1 MNYLYGKLNKE
12 LEYVKYSGEDT
23 DTVNITVDNT
33 DNIIKADIVRTPKT
47 LTIHNNIYDSY
58 DSFNGAYDTLI
69 ELPNYEI
76 EQEDF
81 PEGSLLIY
89 DFKLN
94 GEVISKIRIPYDKD
108 IFNIELDVCVED
120 DNPLEGLHVGDPYL
134 KITIED
140 GHGSSTYKYISLA
153 SLVYKAGDSIKIE
166 NNIISVDLDN
176 GKLSD
181 KLNSIEQNIAQT
193 QSELNAHV
201 DDKANPHQV
210 TQQQVGIYTYKNIE
224 ANFEENQ
231 GNESYPCAADIELE
245 AIKDDTQIP
254 NIYFSKEQV
263 DSGKYA
269 PYCETYLRP
278 SNVGEIINPISVGD
292 NLGGAGF
299 FVTDEQPD
307 FSLLD
312 WSNAKEWVD
321 FGFNDISNSNN
332 VVFKTDYRSPKYI
345 TLVSSKSD
353 PTATESNNTLRVCW
367 FEKELKVQVP
377 DTEQY
382 QWYFPA
388 GTYAV
393 IMPGYYQFILYASKE
408 SWDPYGNMNVGGYKG
423 IGWGG
428 SFYDA
433 TNKKFVV
440 AEENT
445 PSVTYLLYQ
454 TINYVDSQQDIWGK
468 WITKD
473 KHYIQTQDEINL
485 KENESTSIIY
495 LYLPDDNISESI
507 AFIDKL
513 NSLDWDNPDEADTNQ
528 YLGDYKYI
536 KLFSLTNTTN
546 NEVTPYCVYQFD
558 FESEDHSQHQIA
570 YAIGFEN
577 ADSFNWVSWGGTPDT
592 ALKFDSIATI
602 SNIQHQGV
610 WGPYISNCNRNI
622 KKLSENDTIDKFIF
636 DTSWRWNF
644 YYSVFNRLD
653 WNNPDVTITESD
665 YMIKKI
671 HIFKFGDEYASICKK
686 TGTSSSDVKGYF
698 IQLENYWGEYS
709 ATFADGKYDSQ
720 HWHDSEYVPDS
731 PVTITEIKH
740 QDIWGSAIGKKAEI
754 KEAGYYLKAYSKE
767 AGKITIPAITL
778 Q

>member
-120 DNPLEGLHVGDPYL
+120 NKPLDGLHVGDPYL

-231 GNESYPCAADIELE
+231 GNESYPCAADIKLE

-269 PYCETYLRP
+269 PYCETYFRP

-299 FVTDEQPD
+299 FVTDDQPD

-312 WSNAKEWVD
+312 WSKAQYWENL
-321 FGFNDISNSNN
+321 GF
-332 VVFKTDYRSPKYI
+332 TDVSLIKSTYKSPKYI
-345 TLVSSKSD
+345 TLISSNSD
-353 PTATESNNTLRVCW
+353 PTTTESENTIRVCW
-367 FEKELKVQVP
+367 FEKEFKAQL
-377 DTEQY
+377 TEQY

-423 IGWGG
+423 TGWGG

-440 AEENT
+440 TEENT
-445 PSVTYLLYQ
+445 PDVTYILYE

-495 LYLPDDNISESI
+495 LYLPSEDEDVI
-507 AFIDKL
+507 NFVHEL
-513 NSLDWDNPDEADTNQ
+513 ETLDWDNPDKSGTNP
-528 YLGDYKYI
+528 YLGDYKI
-536 KLFSLTNTTN
+536 INFFTVSGIRGTSI
-546 NEVTPYCVYQFD
+546 PYCVYQFD
-558 FESEDHSQHQIA
+558 VESEDHSQHQIA

-577 ADSFNWVSWGGTPDT
+577 TDSFNWVSWGGTPSM
-592 ALKFDSIATI
+592 ALDFDSIVTI
-602 SNIQHQGV
+602 SNIQHQEV

-622 KKLSENDTIDKFIF
+622 KKLSENDIIDKFIF

-644 YYSVFNRLD
+644 YYNVFDKLD
-653 WNNPDVTITESD
+653 WNNPDETITQSD
-665 YMIKKI
+665 YLIKKI

-686 TGTSSSDVKGYF
+686 IGVSSGNVRSYF
-698 IQLENYWGEYS
+698 IQLELYWGEYDAS
-709 ATFADGKYDSQ
+709 FSNGNYSSQYWDSSQ
-720 HWHDSEYVPDS
+720 YKLNS

>member
-1 MNYLYGKLNKE
+1 M
-12 LEYVKYSGEDT
+12 
-23 DTVNITVDNT
+23 
-33 DNIIKADIVRTPKT
+33 
-47 LTIHNNIYDSY
+47 
-58 DSFNGAYDTLI
+58 
-69 ELPNYEI
+69 
-76 EQEDF
+76 
-81 PEGSLLIY
+81 
-89 DFKLN
+89 
-94 GEVISKIRIPYDKD
+94 
-108 IFNIELDVCVED
+108 
-120 DNPLEGLHVGDPYL
+120 

-201 DDKANPHQV
+201 GDKANPHQV

-263 DSGKYA
+263 DSGNYA
-269 PYCETYLRP
+269 PYCETYYRK
-278 SNVGEIINPISVGD
+278 SNAGEIINPISVGD

-321 FGFNDISNSNN
+321 FGLKDIYGFED

-345 TLVSSKSD
+345 TLISSKSD

-367 FEKELKVQVP
+367 FEREFRAQLP
-377 DTEQY
+377 DTEQF

-393 IMPGYYQFILYASKE
+393 ILPGFYQFILYASKE
-408 SWDPYGNMNVGGYKG
+408 SWEPYGNMNVLNGYKG
-423 IGWGG
+423 TGWGG

-433 TNKKFVV
+433 TNKKFV
-440 AEENT
+440 AYGENT
-445 PSVTYLLYQ
+445 PSVTYLLYK

-495 LYLPDDNISESI
+495 LYLPSNSEDTLK
-507 AFIDKL
+507 FVHEL
-513 NSLDWDNPDEADTNQ
+513 ETLDWDNPDKSGTSP
-528 YLGDYKYI
+528 YIGDYKLI
-536 KLFSLTNTTN
+536 NFFTVSDS
-546 NEVTPYCVYQFD
+546 VGRSMPYCVHQFNI
-558 FESEDHSQHQIA
+558 ESKDGSQHQIA

-577 ADSFNWVSWGGTPDT
+577 TDSFNWASYGGVPAPYRTFESDV
-592 ALKFDSIATI
+592 II
-602 SNIQHQGV
+602 SNIQHQEV

-622 KKLSENDTIDKFIF
+622 KKLSENDIIDKFIF
-636 DTSWRWNF
+636 DTSWGWNF
-644 YYSVFNRLD
+644 YYNMFNKLD
-653 WNNPDVTITESD
+653 WSNPDETITESD

-671 HIFKFGDEYASICKK
+671 HIFKFGDEYASICKQ
-686 TGTSSSDVKGYF
+686 TGTSSNDVRSYF
-698 IQLENYWGEYS
+698 IQLENYWGEYHAS
-709 ATFADGKYDSQ
+709 FSNGKYSSQYWDS
-720 HWHDSEYVPDS
+720 SEYKLNS

-740 QDIWGSAIGKKAEI
+740 QEIWGSAIGKKAEI

>member
-33 DNIIKADIVRTPKT
+33 DNTIKADIVRTPKT

-108 IFNIELDVCVED
+108 IFNIELDICVED

-201 DDKANPHQV
+201 DDKANPHKV

-224 ANFEENQ
+224 ASFEEKQ

-263 DSGKYA
+263 DSGNYA
-269 PYCETYLRP
+269 PYCETYYRE

-292 NLGGAGF
+292 NLGGSGF

-312 WSNAKEWVD
+312 WSTAQYWENL
-321 FGFNDISNSNN
+321 GF
-332 VVFKTDYRSPKYI
+332 TDVSIIKSIYKSPKYI
-345 TLVSSKSD
+345 TLISSNSD
-353 PTATESNNTLRVCW
+353 PSVTASNNTIRVCY
-367 FEKELKVQVP
+367 FEQEFRAEE
-377 DTEQY
+377 TENTSY

-393 IMPGYYQFILYASKE
+393 IMPGFYQFILYASKE
-408 SWDPYGNMNVGGYKG
+408 SWDPYGNMNEGGYKG

-428 SFYDA
+428 SFYDT

-440 AEENT
+440 FGENT
-445 PSVTYLLYQ
+445 SSVTYLLTG
-454 TINYVDSQQDIWGK
+454 TIEYVDSQQDIWGK

-495 LYLPDDNISESI
+495 LYLPSNDEDVINFVHE
-507 AFIDKL
+507 L
-513 NSLDWDNPDEADTNQ
+513 ETLDWDNPDKSGTNP
-528 YLGDYKYI
+528 YLGDYKI
-536 KLFSLTNTTN
+536 INFFTVSDSIGTSR
-546 NEVTPYCVYQFD
+546 PYCVYQFKI
-558 FESEDHSQHQIA
+558 EYEDHSQYQIA

-577 ADSFNWVSWGGTPDT
+577 TDSFNWVSWGGTPSS
-592 ALKFDSIATI
+592 ALDFDSIVTI
-602 SNIQHQGV
+602 SNIQHQEV
-610 WGPYISNCNRNI
+610 WGPYISNCNRSI
-622 KKLSENDTIDKFIF
+622 KKLSENDIIDKFIF
-636 DTSWRWNF
+636 DVSWEWNF
-644 YYSVFNRLD
+644 YYNVFDRLN
-653 WNNPDVTITESD
+653 WNSPDETITESD
-665 YMIKKI
+665 YLIKKI
-671 HIFKFGDEYASICKK
+671 HIFKYGDKYASICKQI
-686 TGTSSSDVKGYF
+686 GVSSSEVRKYF
-698 IQLENYWGEYS
+698 IQLYAYWGEYT
-709 ATFADGKYDSQ
+709 AYLNNNKYSQ
-720 HWHDSEYVPDS
+720 YWDDFEYTPNS

-740 QDIWGSAIGKKAEI
+740 QEIWGSAIGKKAEI

>member
-108 IFNIELDVCVED
+108 IFDIELDVCVED
-120 DNPLEGLHVGDPYL
+120 DKPLEGLHVGDPYL

-166 NNIISVDLDN
+166 NNIISIDLDN
-176 GKLSD
+176 GKLSEQVQ
-181 KLNSIEQNIAQT
+181 KLNTHIE
-193 QSELNAHV
+193 
-201 DDKANPHQV
+201 DKDNPHQV
-210 TQQQVGIYTYKNIE
+210 TQQQVGIYTYKNID
-224 ANFEENQ
+224 ASFEEGQ
-231 GNESYPCAADIELE
+231 GNESYPCAADIKLE

-263 DSGKYA
+263 DSGNYA
-269 PYCETYLRP
+269 PYCETYYRE

-321 FGFNDISNSNN
+321 FGFNDISNFNN
-332 VVFKTDYRSPKYI
+332 VVFKTDYTSPKYI
-345 TLVSSKSD
+345 TLISSKSD
-353 PTATESNNTLRVCW
+353 PTTTASNNTIRVCW
-367 FEKELKVQVP
+367 FEREFRAQLP

-408 SWDPYGNMNVGGYKG
+408 SWDPYGNMNVIDGYKG
-423 IGWGG
+423 TGWGG

-433 TNKKFVV
+433 KNKKFVV
-440 AEENT
+440 AQENT
-445 PSVTYLLYQ
+445 SNVTYMLYD

-473 KHYIQTQDEINL
+473 KHYVQTQNEINL

-495 LYLPDDNISESI
+495 LYLPSNDEGRL
-507 AFIDKL
+507 KL
-513 NSLDWDNPDEADTNQ
+513 IHELETLDWDNPDKTGTSP
-528 YLGDYKYI
+528 YMGDYKIINFFTVLDNSGTGKSY
-536 KLFSLTNTTN
+536 S
-546 NEVTPYCVYQFD
+546 VYQIRI
-558 FESEDHSQHQIA
+558 ESEDHSQHQIA

-577 ADSFNWVSWGGTPDT
+577 TDSFNWVSWGGTPDSELT
-592 ALKFDSIATI
+592 FKSNVVI
-602 SNIQHQGV
+602 SNIQHQEV

-622 KKLSENDTIDKFIF
+622 KKLSENDIIDKFVF
-636 DTSWRWNF
+636 DVSWMWNF
-644 YYSVFNRLD
+644 YYNIFDKLD
-653 WNNPDVTITESD
+653 WNNPDETITESD
-665 YMIKKI
+665 YLIKKI
-671 HIFKFGDEYASICKK
+671 HIFKYGDKYASICKE
-686 TGTSSSDVKGYF
+686 TGISSSDVKSYF
-698 IQLENYWGEYS
+698 IQLYSYWGEYRVS
-709 ATFADGKYDSQ
+709 FVNDEYSSQYWDSF
-720 HWHDSEYVPDS
+720 EYIPDS

-740 QDIWGSAIGKKAEI
+740 QDIWGSAIGKKAEV

-767 AGKITIPAITL
+767 ASKITIPAITL

>member
-181 KLNSIEQNIAQT
+181 KLNSIEQNITQT

-201 DDKANPHQV
+201 GDKANPHQV

-224 ANFEENQ
+224 ASFEEKQ

-263 DSGKYA
+263 DSGNYA
-269 PYCETYLRP
+269 PYCETYYRE
-278 SNVGEIINPISVGD
+278 NNIGEIINPISVGD

-299 FVTDEQPD
+299 FVTDDQPD

-321 FGFNDISNSNN
+321 FGFKDISGDIGNTIIE
-332 VVFKTDYRSPKYI
+332 TDYRSPKYI
-345 TLVSSKSD
+345 TLISSKSD
-353 PTATESNNTLRVCW
+353 PTVTESNNTLRVCY
-367 FEKELKVQVP
+367 FEQEFRAQLS
-377 DTEQY
+377 DSYE
-382 QWYFPA
+382 WYFPA
-388 GTYAV
+388 ETYAI

-408 SWDPYGNMNVGGYKG
+408 SWDPYGYMDSGGYKG

-428 SFYDA
+428 TFYDA
-433 TNKKFVV
+433 TNKKFVDSGDN
-440 AEENT
+440 A
-445 PSVTYLLYQ
+445 SDITYILTG

-473 KHYIQTQDEINL
+473 KHYVQTQDEINL

-495 LYLPDDNISESI
+495 LYLPSNDEGIL
-507 AFIDKL
+507 KL
-513 NSLDWDNPDEADTNQ
+513 VHELETLDWDNPDKAETNHQ
-528 YLGDYKYI
+528 VLGEYKYI
-536 KLFSLTNTTN
+536 KLFSLTDTTN
-546 NEVTPYCVYQFD
+546 TITSYGVFQLKIQDAQY
-558 FESEDHSQHQIA
+558 A
-570 YAIGFEN
+570 YALGPESGQFY
-577 ADSFNWVSWGGTPDT
+577 WVSWGGDP
-592 ALKFDSIATI
+592 ATCLMFNADVII
-602 SNIQHQGV
+602 SDIKHQDILGK
-610 WGPYISNCNRNI
+610 YISNCNRNI
-622 KKLSENDTIDKFIF
+622 KKLSENDIIDKFIF
-636 DTSWRWNF
+636 DISWGWNF
-644 YYSVFNRLD
+644 NYNVFNRLD
-653 WNNPDVTITESD
+653 WDNSDETITGSN
-665 YMIKKI
+665 YLIKKI
-671 HIFKFGDEYASICKK
+671 HIFKFGDKYASICKEI
-686 TGTSSSDVKGYF
+686 GTSSSDVKSYF
-698 IQLENYWGEYS
+698 IQLDSYWGEYKAS
-709 ATFADGKYDSQ
+709 FVNGNYSSQ
-720 HWHDSEYVPDS
+720 YWNRSMYVPNS

>member
-23 DTVNITVDNT
+23 DTVNITVDNN

-81 PEGSLLIY
+81 PEGSFLIY

-153 SLVYKAGDSIKIE
+153 SFVYKAGDSIKIE
-166 NNIISVDLDN
+166 NNIISVDLDS
-176 GKLSD
+176 GKLSEQVQ
-181 KLNSIEQNIAQT
+181 KLNTHIE
-193 QSELNAHV
+193 
-201 DDKANPHQV
+201 DKNNPHKV
-210 TQQQVGIYTYKNIE
+210 TQQQVGIYTYKNI
-224 ANFEENQ
+224 AASFEENQ

-263 DSGKYA
+263 DSGNYA
-269 PYCETYLRP
+269 PYCETYYRK
-278 SNVGEIINPISVGD
+278 SNAGEIINPISVGD

-321 FGFNDISNSNN
+321 FGLNDINN
-332 VVFKTDYRSPKYI
+332 LDNIVFKTNYRSPKYI
-345 TLVSSKSD
+345 TLISSKSD
-353 PTATESNNTLRVCW
+353 PTATQSENTIRVCW
-367 FEKELKVQVP
+367 FEEEFKAQIS

-393 IMPGYYQFILYASKE
+393 IMPGFYQFILYASKE
-408 SWDPYGNMNVGGYKG
+408 SWEPYGNMNVLNGYKG
-423 IGWGG
+423 TGWGG

-440 AEENT
+440 FGEDT
-445 PSVTYLLYQ
+445 SSVTYILYN

-495 LYLPDDNISESI
+495 LYLPSNSEDTLK
-507 AFIDKL
+507 FVHELDT
-513 NSLDWDNPDEADTNQ
+513 LDWDNPDKSGTSP
-528 YLGDYKYI
+528 YIGDYKLI
-536 KLFSLTNTTN
+536 NFFTVLDS
-546 NEVTPYCVYQFD
+546 VGRSMPYCVHQFNI
-558 FESEDHSQHQIA
+558 ESKDGSQHQIA

-577 ADSFNWVSWGGTPDT
+577 TDSFNWASYGGVPAPYRTFESDV
-592 ALKFDSIATI
+592 II
-602 SNIQHQGV
+602 SNIQHQEV

-622 KKLSENDTIDKFIF
+622 KKLSENDIIDKFIF
-636 DTSWRWNF
+636 DTSWGWNF
-644 YYSVFNRLD
+644 YYNVFNKLD
-653 WNNPDVTITESD
+653 WSNPDETITESD
-665 YMIKKI
+665 YLIKKI
-671 HIFKFGDEYASICKK
+671 HIFKFGDEYASICKQ
-686 TGTSSSDVKGYF
+686 TSTSSSDVRSYF
-698 IQLENYWGEYS
+698 IQLDRYWDEYHANFVNGNYS
-709 ATFADGKYDSQ
+709 SQ
-720 HWHDSEYVPDS
+720 YWSKSIYVPNS

-740 QDIWGSAIGKKAEI
+740 QEIWGSAIGKKAEI

>member
-23 DTVNITVDNT
+23 DTVNITVDNN

-81 PEGSLLIY
+81 PEGSFLIY

-153 SLVYKAGDSIKIE
+153 SFVYKAGDSIKIE
-166 NNIISVDLDN
+166 NNIISVDLDS
-176 GKLSD
+176 GKLSEQVQ
-181 KLNSIEQNIAQT
+181 KLNTHIE
-193 QSELNAHV
+193 
-201 DDKANPHQV
+201 DKNNPHKV
-210 TQQQVGIYTYKNIE
+210 TQQQVGIYTYKNI
-224 ANFEENQ
+224 AASFEENQ

-263 DSGKYA
+263 DSGNYA
-269 PYCETYLRP
+269 PYCETYYRK
-278 SNVGEIINPISVGD
+278 SNAGEIINPISVGD

-321 FGFNDISNSNN
+321 FGLNDINN
-332 VVFKTDYRSPKYI
+332 LDNIVFKTNYRSPKYI
-345 TLVSSKSD
+345 TLISSKSD
-353 PTATESNNTLRVCW
+353 PTATQSENTIRVCW
-367 FEKELKVQVP
+367 FEEEFKAQIS

-393 IMPGYYQFILYASKE
+393 IMPGFYQFILYASKE
-408 SWDPYGNMNVGGYKG
+408 SWEPYGNMNVLNGYKG
-423 IGWGG
+423 TGWGG

-440 AEENT
+440 FGEDT
-445 PSVTYLLYQ
+445 SSVTYILYN

-495 LYLPDDNISESI
+495 LYLPSNSEDTLK
-507 AFIDKL
+507 FVHELDT
-513 NSLDWDNPDEADTNQ
+513 LDWDNPDKSGTSP
-528 YLGDYKYI
+528 YIGDYKLI
-536 KLFSLTNTTN
+536 NFFTVLDS
-546 NEVTPYCVYQFD
+546 VGRSMPYCVHQFNI
-558 FESEDHSQHQIA
+558 ESKDGSQHQIA

-577 ADSFNWVSWGGTPDT
+577 TDSFNWASYGGVPAPYRTFESDV
-592 ALKFDSIATI
+592 II
-602 SNIQHQGV
+602 SNIQHQEV

-622 KKLSENDTIDKFIF
+622 KKLSENDIIDKFIF
-636 DTSWRWNF
+636 DTSWGWNF
-644 YYSVFNRLD
+644 YYNVFNKLD
-653 WNNPDVTITESD
+653 WSNPDETITESD
-665 YMIKKI
+665 YLIKKI
-671 HIFKFGDEYASICKK
+671 HIFKFGDEYASICKQ
-686 TGTSSSDVKGYF
+686 TSTSSSDVRSYF
-698 IQLENYWGEYS
+698 IQLDRYWDEYHAS
-709 ATFADGKYDSQ
+709 FSSGRYSSQYWDS
-720 HWHDSEYVPDS
+720 SEYKLNS

-740 QDIWGSAIGKKAEI
+740 QEIWGSAIGKKAEI

>member
-33 DNIIKADIVRTPKT
+33 DNTIKADVVRTPKT

-193 QSELNAHV
+193 QSELNTHI
-201 DDKANPHQV
+201 DDKANQHQV

-269 PYCETYLRP
+269 PYCETYFRP
-278 SNVGEIINPISVGD
+278 SNVGEIINPINVGD

-312 WSNAKEWVD
+312 WSNAQYWEN
-321 FGFNDISNSNN
+321 FGF
-332 VVFKTDYRSPKYI
+332 TDDVSIIKSIYKSPKYI
-345 TLVSSKSD
+345 TLISSNSD
-353 PTATESNNTLRVCW
+353 PSVTASNNTIRVCY
-367 FEKELKVQVP
+367 FEQEFRAEE
-377 DTEQY
+377 TENTSY

-393 IMPGYYQFILYASKE
+393 IMPGFYQFILYASKE

-433 TNKKFVV
+433 TNKKFAVFG
-440 AEENT
+440 EDT
-445 PSVTYLLYQ
+445 SSVTYLLSK

-495 LYLPDDNISESI
+495 LYLPSNDEDVINFVHE
-507 AFIDKL
+507 L
-513 NSLDWDNPDEADTNQ
+513 ETLDWDNPDKSGTNP
-528 YLGDYKYI
+528 YLGDYKI
-536 KLFSLTNTTN
+536 INFFTVSDGSGISR
-546 NEVTPYCVYQFD
+546 PYCVYQIKY
-558 FESEDHSQHQIA
+558 ESEYSSQYQML

-577 ADSFNWVSWGGTPDT
+577 TDMFDWTGSGVPSSRK
-592 ALKFDSIATI
+592 KFESDVII
-602 SNIQHQGV
+602 SNIQHQEV

-622 KKLSENDTIDKFIF
+622 KKLSENDIIDKFIF

-644 YYSVFNRLD
+644 YYNVFDRLD
-653 WNNPDVTITESD
+653 WNNPDETITESD

-671 HIFKFGDEYASICKK
+671 HIFKFGDEYASICKQ
-686 TGTSSSDVKGYF
+686 TDTSSGNVRSYF
-698 IQLENYWGEYS
+698 IQLELYWGEYDAS
-709 ATFADGKYDSQ
+709 FSNGKYSSQYWDSSQ
-720 HWHDSEYVPDS
+720 YKLNS

-740 QDIWGSAIGKKAEI
+740 QEIWG
-754 KEAGYYLKAYSKE
+754 
-767 AGKITIPAITL
+767 
-778 Q
+778 

>member
-81 PEGSLLIY
+81 PEGSFLIY

-153 SLVYKAGDSIKIE
+153 SFVYKAGDSIKIE
-166 NNIISVDLDN
+166 NNIISIDLDN
-176 GKLSD
+176 GKLSEQVQ
-181 KLNSIEQNIAQT
+181 KLNTHIE
-193 QSELNAHV
+193 
-201 DDKANPHQV
+201 DKNNPHKV

-224 ANFEENQ
+224 ASFEENQ

-263 DSGKYA
+263 DSGNYA
-269 PYCETYLRP
+269 PYCETYYRE

-312 WSNAKEWVD
+312 WSKAQYWEN
-321 FGFNDISNSNN
+321 FGF
-332 VVFKTDYRSPKYI
+332 TDSTVIKSTYKSPKYI
-345 TLVSSKSD
+345 TLISSKSD
-353 PTATESNNTLRVCW
+353 PTATQSENTIRVCW
-367 FEKELKVQVP
+367 FEEEFKAQIS

-393 IMPGYYQFILYASKE
+393 IVPGYYQFILYASKE
-408 SWDPYGNMNVGGYKG
+408 SWEPYGNMNVLNGYKG
-423 IGWGG
+423 TGWGG

-433 TNKKFVV
+433 TNKKFV
-440 AEENT
+440 AYGENT
-445 PSVTYLLYQ
+445 PGVTYLLYK

-495 LYLPDDNISESI
+495 LYLPSNSEDI
-507 AFIDKL
+507 LKFVHELDT
-513 NSLDWDNPDEADTNQ
+513 LDWDNPDKSGTNP
-528 YLGDYKYI
+528 YLGDYKI
-536 KLFSLTNTTN
+536 INFFTVLDSIGTSRS
-546 NEVTPYCVYQFD
+546 YCVYRLGQGQP
-558 FESEDHSQHQIA
+558 HA

-577 ADSFNWVSWGGTPDT
+577 TDM
-592 ALKFDSIATI
+592 FDWTGRGVPASYLTFESDVII
-602 SNIQHQGV
+602 SNIQHQEV

-622 KKLSENDTIDKFIF
+622 KKLSENDIIDKFIF
-636 DTSWRWNF
+636 DTSWGWNF
-644 YYSVFNRLD
+644 YYNVFNKLD
-653 WNNPDVTITESD
+653 WNNPDETITESD
-665 YMIKKI
+665 YLIKKI
-671 HIFKFGDEYASICKK
+671 HIFKYGDKYASICKQI
-686 TGTSSSDVKGYF
+686 GVSSSEVRSYF
-698 IQLENYWGEYS
+698 IQLENYWGEYHAS
-709 ATFADGKYDSQ
+709 FSNGRYSSQYWDS
-720 HWHDSEYVPDS
+720 SEYKLNS

-740 QDIWGSAIGKKAEI
+740 QEIWGSAIGKKAEI

>member
-181 KLNSIEQNIAQT
+181 KLNSIEQNIAQA

-201 DDKANPHQV
+201 GDKANPHQV

-263 DSGKYA
+263 DSGNYA
-269 PYCETYLRP
+269 PYCETYYRE
-278 SNVGEIINPISVGD
+278 SNIGEIINPISVGD

-312 WSNAKEWVD
+312 WSKAQYWEN
-321 FGFNDISNSNN
+321 FGF
-332 VVFKTDYRSPKYI
+332 TDSTVIKSTYKSPKYI
-345 TLVSSKSD
+345 TLISSNSD
-353 PTATESNNTLRVCW
+353 PSVTASNNTIRVCY
-367 FEKELKVQVP
+367 FEQEFRAEE
-377 DTEQY
+377 TENTSY

-393 IMPGYYQFILYASKE
+393 IMPGFYQFILYASKE
-408 SWDPYGNMNVGGYKG
+408 SWDPYGNMNTGGYKG
-423 IGWGG
+423 TGWGG
-428 SFYDA
+428 LFYDA
-433 TNKKFVV
+433 TNKKFAVFG
-440 AEENT
+440 ENT
-445 PSVTYLLYQ
+445 SSVTYLLTG
-454 TINYVDSQQDIWGK
+454 TIEYVDSQQDIWGK

-473 KHYIQTQDEINL
+473 KHYVQTQNEINL

-495 LYLPDDNISESI
+495 LYLPSNREDILKFVHE
-507 AFIDKL
+507 L
-513 NSLDWDNPDEADTNQ
+513 ETLDWNNPDKSGTNQ

-536 KLFSLTNTTN
+536 KLFSLTDTTN
-546 NEVTPYCVYQFD
+546 NIITPYCVYQFD
-558 FESEDHSQHQIA
+558 VESEDHSQHQIA
-570 YAIGFEN
+570 YAIGVEN
-577 ADSFNWVSWGGTPDT
+577 AGSFNWVSWGGTPDA
-592 ALKFDSIATI
+592 ALKFDSNVTV
-602 SNIQHQGV
+602 SNIHHQEI
-610 WGPYISNCNRNI
+610 WGPYISNCNRSI
-622 KKLSENDTIDKFIF
+622 KKLSENDIIDKFIF
-636 DTSWRWNF
+636 DVSWEWNF
-644 YYSVFNRLD
+644 YYNVFDRLD
-653 WNNPDVTITESD
+653 WNNPDETITESD
-665 YMIKKI
+665 YLIKKI
-671 HIFKFGDEYASICKK
+671 HIFKYGDKYASICKQI
-686 TGTSSSDVKGYF
+686 GVSSSEVRKYF
-698 IQLENYWGEYS
+698 IQLYAYWGEYT
-709 ATFADGKYDSQ
+709 AYLNNNKYSQ
-720 HWHDSEYVPDS
+720 YWNDFEYTPDL

-740 QDIWGSAIGKKAEI
+740 QEIWGSAIGKKAEI

>member
-33 DNIIKADIVRTPKT
+33 DNTIKADIVRTPKT

-201 DDKANPHQV
+201 GDKANPHQV

-224 ANFEENQ
+224 ASFEEKQ

-312 WSNAKEWVD
+312 WSNAQYWENL
-321 FGFNDISNSNN
+321 GF
-332 VVFKTDYRSPKYI
+332 TDVSIIKSTYKSPKYI
-345 TLVSSKSD
+345 TLISSNSD
-353 PTATESNNTLRVCW
+353 PSVTASNNTIRVCY
-367 FEKELKVQVP
+367 FEQEFRAEE
-377 DTEQY
+377 TENTSY

-408 SWDPYGNMNVGGYKG
+408 SWDPYGNMIAGGYKG
-423 IGWGG
+423 TGWGG
-428 SFYDA
+428 SFYDT

-445 PSVTYLLYQ
+445 SSVTYLLSQ

-473 KHYIQTQDEINL
+473 KHYVQTQNEINL
-485 KENESTSIIY
+485 KENETTSIIY
-495 LYLPDDNISESI
+495 LYLPSNDEGIL
-507 AFIDKL
+507 KL
-513 NSLDWDNPDEADTNQ
+513 VHELETLDWDNPDKSGTNP
-528 YLGDYKYI
+528 YLGDYKI
-536 KLFSLTNTTN
+536 INFFTVSDSIGTSR
-546 NEVTPYCVYQFD
+546 PYCVYQFKI
-558 FESEDHSQHQIA
+558 EYEDHSQYQIA

-577 ADSFNWVSWGGTPDT
+577 TDSFNWVSWGGTPSS
-592 ALKFDSIATI
+592 ALDFDSIVTI
-602 SNIQHQGV
+602 SNIQHQEV

-622 KKLSENDTIDKFIF
+622 KKLSENDIIDKFIF
-636 DTSWRWNF
+636 DVSWEWNF
-644 YYSVFNRLD
+644 YYNVFDRLN
-653 WNNPDVTITESD
+653 WNSPDETITESD
-665 YMIKKI
+665 YLIKKI
-671 HIFKFGDEYASICKK
+671 HIFKYGDKYASICKQI
-686 TGTSSSDVKGYF
+686 GVSSSEVRKYF
-698 IQLENYWGEYS
+698 IQLYAYWGEYT
-709 ATFADGKYDSQ
+709 AYLNNNKYSQ
-720 HWHDSEYVPDS
+720 YWDDFEYTPDS
-731 PVTITEIKH
+731 PVAITEIKH
-740 QDIWGSAIGKKAEI
+740 QEIWGSAIGKKAEI

>member
-224 ANFEENQ
+224 ASFEENQ

-269 PYCETYLRP
+269 PYCETYYRE

-312 WSNAKEWVD
+312 WSTAQYWENL
-321 FGFNDISNSNN
+321 GF
-332 VVFKTDYRSPKYI
+332 TDVSIIKSIYKSPKYI
-345 TLVSSKSD
+345 TLISSNSD
-353 PTATESNNTLRVCW
+353 PSVTASNNTIRVCY
-367 FEKELKVQVP
+367 FEQEFRAEE
-377 DTEQY
+377 TENTSY

-393 IMPGYYQFILYASKE
+393 IMPGFYQFILYASKE
-408 SWDPYGNMNVGGYKG
+408 SWDPYGNMNTGGYKG
-423 IGWGG
+423 TGWGG
-428 SFYDA
+428 LFYDA
-433 TNKKFVV
+433 TNKKFAVFG
-440 AEENT
+440 ENT
-445 PSVTYLLYQ
+445 SSVTYLLTG
-454 TINYVDSQQDIWGK
+454 TIEYVDSQQDIWGK

-495 LYLPDDNISESI
+495 LYLPSNDESI
-507 AFIDKL
+507 LKL
-513 NSLDWDNPDEADTNQ
+513 VHELETLDWDNPDKAGTSP
-528 YLGDYKYI
+528 YMGDYKI
-536 KLFSLTNTTN
+536 INFFTVLDSSGRNM
-546 NEVTPYCVYQFD
+546 PYCVYQFKI
-558 FESEDHSQHQIA
+558 EYEDHSQYQIA

-577 ADSFNWVSWGGTPDT
+577 TDSFNWVSWGGTPSM
-592 ALKFDSIATI
+592 ALDFDSIVTI
-602 SNIQHQGV
+602 SNIQHQEV

-622 KKLSENDTIDKFIF
+622 KKLSENDIIDKFIF
-636 DTSWRWNF
+636 DTTWRWNF
-644 YYSVFNRLD
+644 YYNIFNRLLD
-653 WNNPDVTITESD
+653 WNNPDETVTQTITGTGEE
-665 YMIKKI
+665 YLIKKI
-671 HIFKFGDEYASICKK
+671 HIFKFGDKYASICKK
-686 TGTSSSDVKGYF
+686 TDASSGDVKNYF
-698 IQLENYWGEYS
+698 IQLDSSWGEYNAS
-709 ATFADGKYDSQ
+709 FVNNEYSSQ
-720 HWHDSEYVPDS
+720 YWNGFEYIPDL

-740 QDIWGSAIGKKAEI
+740 QEIWGSAIGKKAEI

>member
-76 EQEDF
+76 EQEDS

-201 DDKANPHQV
+201 GDKANPHQV

-224 ANFEENQ
+224 ASFEEKQ

-263 DSGKYA
+263 DSGNYA
-269 PYCETYLRP
+269 PYCETYYRE
-278 SNVGEIINPISVGD
+278 SNIGEIINPISVGD

-312 WSNAKEWVD
+312 WSTAQYWENL
-321 FGFNDISNSNN
+321 GF
-332 VVFKTDYRSPKYI
+332 TDSTIIKSTYKSPKYI
-345 TLVSSKSD
+345 TLMSSD
-353 PTATESNNTLRVCW
+353 PDPSVTVSENTIRVCY
-367 FEKELKVQVP
+367 FEQEFRAEENES
-377 DTEQY
+377 TSY
-382 QWYFPA
+382 QWHFPA
-388 GTYAV
+388 ETYAV

-408 SWDPYGNMNVGGYKG
+408 SWDPYGNMNLGGYKG

-440 AEENT
+440 TEENT
-445 PSVTYLLYQ
+445 SSVTYLLYK

-485 KENESTSIIY
+485 KENESTSVIY
-495 LYLPDDNISESI
+495 LYLPSEDEDVI
-507 AFIDKL
+507 NFVHEL
-513 NSLDWDNPDEADTNQ
+513 ETLDWDNPDKSGTNP
-528 YLGDYKYI
+528 YLGDYKI
-536 KLFSLTNTTN
+536 INFFTISDSIGTSR
-546 NEVTPYCVYQFD
+546 PYCVYQFD
-558 FESEDHSQHQIA
+558 VESEDHSQHQMV

-577 ADSFNWVSWGGTPDT
+577 TDSFNWIDWGGTPDA
-592 ALKFDSIATI
+592 ALTFKSNVII
-602 SNIQHQGV
+602 SNIQHQEV
-610 WGPYISNCNRNI
+610 WGPYISNCSRNI
-622 KKLSENDTIDKFIF
+622 KKLSENDIIDKFIF
-636 DTSWRWNF
+636 DASWEWNF
-644 YYSVFNRLD
+644 YYNVFDRLN
-653 WNNPDVTITESD
+653 WNSPDETITESD
-665 YMIKKI
+665 YLIKKI
-671 HIFKFGDEYASICKK
+671 HIFKYGDKYASICKQI
-686 TGTSSSDVKGYF
+686 GVSSSEVRKYF
-698 IQLENYWGEYS
+698 IQLYAYWGEYT
-709 ATFADGKYDSQ
+709 AYLYDNKYSQ
-720 HWHDSEYVPDS
+720 YWDDFEYTPDS

-740 QDIWGSAIGKKAEI
+740 QEIWGSAIGKKAEV

>member
-23 DTVNITVDNT
+23 DTVNITVDNA

-81 PEGSLLIY
+81 PEGSFLIY

-120 DNPLEGLHVGDPYL
+120 DKPLEGLHVGDPYL

-153 SLVYKAGDSIKIE
+153 SFVYKAGDSIKIE

-231 GNESYPCAADIELE
+231 GNESYPCAADIKLE

-263 DSGKYA
+263 DSGNYA
-269 PYCETYLRP
+269 PYCETYYRK
-278 SNVGEIINPISVGD
+278 SNAGEIINPISVGD

-321 FGFNDISNSNN
+321 FGFKDIYGFKD

-345 TLVSSKSD
+345 TLISSKSD

-367 FEKELKVQVP
+367 FEREFRAQLP

-393 IMPGYYQFILYASKE
+393 IMTGYYQFILYASKE
-408 SWDPYGNMNVGGYKG
+408 SWEPYGNMNVLNGYKG
-423 IGWGG
+423 TGWGG

-440 AEENT
+440 FGEDT
-445 PSVTYLLYQ
+445 SSVTYILYN

-473 KHYIQTQDEINL
+473 KHYIQIQDEINL

-495 LYLPDDNISESI
+495 LYLPSNSEDTLK
-507 AFIDKL
+507 FVHELDT
-513 NSLDWDNPDEADTNQ
+513 LDWDNPDKSGTSP
-528 YLGDYKYI
+528 YIGDYKLI
-536 KLFSLTNTTN
+536 NFFTVLDS
-546 NEVTPYCVYQFD
+546 VGRSMPYCVHQFNI
-558 FESEDHSQHQIA
+558 ESKDGSQHQIA

-577 ADSFNWVSWGGTPDT
+577 TDSFNWASYGGVPAPYRTFESDV
-592 ALKFDSIATI
+592 II
-602 SNIQHQGV
+602 SNIQHQEV

-622 KKLSENDTIDKFIF
+622 KKLSENDIIDKFIF
-636 DTSWRWNF
+636 DTSWGWNF
-644 YYSVFNRLD
+644 YYNVFNKLD
-653 WNNPDVTITESD
+653 WSNPDETITESD

-671 HIFKFGDEYASICKK
+671 HIFKFGDEYASICKQI
-686 TGTSSSDVKGYF
+686 GTSSSDVRSYF
-698 IQLENYWGEYS
+698 IQLENYWGEYHAS
-709 ATFADGKYDSQ
+709 FSNGKYSSQYWDS
-720 HWHDSEYVPDS
+720 SEYKLNS

-740 QDIWGSAIGKKAEI
+740 QEIWGSAIGKKAEI